1 MAKAQGSRI
10 VTTAFG
16 RVQHVHL
23 VEAHSFSTRRAGCGA
38 VRAHGEK
45 RCARRVDVLRVPQ
58 A

>member
-1 MAKAQGSRI
+1 MRQAQGSRI

-23 VEAHSFSTRRAGCGA
+23 VEAHGFSTRPAEGGA

-45 RCARRVDVLRVPQ
+45 RCVGCVDVLRVPQ